1 MRWLAVILV
10 VLLLGLQYRLWLG
23 EGSLAQKTALERQV
37 EEQGARIDVLAERN
51 RILAE
56 EVNGLKSGLDAI
68 EERARTDLGMVKQDE
83 TFFLVVDSRVPE
95 RRDPPPLS
103 LVEDDN
109 VEDVVDSI
117 PPPDLEPAS
126 AVPVPTP

>member
-1 MRWLAVILV
+1 MRWLVGILV

-23 EGSLAQKTALERQV
+23 EGSLAQKTGLERQV
-37 EEQGARIDVLAERN
+37 AEQAARIEVLAERN
-51 RILAE
+51 RVLAE
-56 EVNGLKSGLDAI
+56 EVAGLKSGLDAI

-83 TFFLVVDSRVPE
+83 TFFLVVDSNVPE
-95 RRDPPPLS
+95 RRDAPLP

-117 PPPDLEPAS
+117 PPSDLEPATTEP
-126 AVPVPTP
+126 AP